1 MGNDNDVYGGLSTA
15 KTKEKRW
22 GMKIPKA
29 DTGKLLSV
37 KAYNAA
43 LAGLLLYGFAANAIV
58 CLLFT
63 EQVWGMNPFVL
74 IGGYLVSSFAGIF
87 VAHLTA
93 NPALRF
99 LGFNLVVVPSGM
111 IVASILPLYHFETVM
126 HALIGTALIAGIML
140 VAAVV
145 RPRTFE
151 GLGPVLI
158 LSLVSAFVVEL
169 FMLFIFHSSSIF
181 IDIAVVIVMAC
192 FVGFDFVQ
200 ANKCTRTLNNAVAF
214 AIDLYMDILNIFIRL
229 MSILGHRD

>member
-1 MGNDNDVYGGLSTA
+1 MGNGNNVYGGLSRA
-15 KTKEKRW
+15 KTKENGLK
-22 GMKIPKA
+22 MKIPKA
-29 DTGKLLSV
+29 DTGRLLSA

-63 EQVWGMNPFVL
+63 GQIWGMNPFVL
-74 IGGYLVSSFAGIF
+74 IGGYIVSSLAGVF
-87 VAHLTA
+87 VAHHTVS
-93 NPALRF
+93 PALRF

-111 IVASILPLYHFETVM
+111 IIAAVLPAYHFETVM
-126 HALIGTALIAGIML
+126 HALIGTTLIAGIML

-151 GLGPVLI
+151 GLGPVLG
-158 LSLVSAFVVEL
+158 LSLVSAVVVEL
-169 FMLFIFHSSSIF
+169 FMLLFFHSSSIF
-181 IDIAVVIVMAC
+181 IDIAVVIVMSC

-200 ANKCTRTLNNAVAF
+200 ANKCTRTLSNAVAF
-214 AIDLYMDILNIFIRL
+214 AIDLYMDMLNIFIRL